1 MLGITFQETR
11 FYRDI
16 KQEGELSLILRLLNR
31 KVGELPQEIRQR
43 IEALS
48 LEELENLAEALLD
61 FTNMNDLHV
70 WLEALGG

>member
-31 KVGELPQEIRQR
+31 KVGELTQENRQR
-43 IEALS
+43 IEAL
-48 LEELENLAEALLD
+48 
-61 FTNMNDLHV
+61 H
-70 WLEALGG
+70 

>member
-16 KQEGELSLILRLLNR
+16 KQEGELSLILRQLNR

-61 FTNMNDLHV
+61 FTSINDLHV